1 MGGGV
6 DGAIGGGGM
15 EGHIQE
21 RGSEGMKKGDWDEVV
36 RWEEIVKGMYVVET
50 ERTEDREYRER

>member
-1 MGGGV
+1 MGQL
-6 DGAIGGGGM
+6 GGGM

-50 ERTEDREYRER
+50 ERTEDKEYRER